1 MSHGQ
6 HVVPDATVGRLRP
19 WQHRVPPYCVRA
31 SRHRKAWREVLFVSE
46 TYQAVVTALA
56 VKESLP
62 QREGGDL
69 LAGADSLLN
78 KKDSKDS

>member
-1 MSHGQ
+1 M
-6 HVVPDATVGRLRP
+6 
-19 WQHRVPPYCVRA
+19 
-31 SRHRKAWREVLFVSE
+31 
-46 TYQAVVTALA
+46 VTALA